1 MTQRHPQKRSLMQS
15 FRIPRWVY
23 WALCVSLPLLA
34 GLSVLLWL
42 VSQGAAA
49 GDASVD
55 GAMALGATL
64 AIAALTYPAG
74 CVGTLTALAL
84 MLGFDLLTPT
94 EAIAIGV
101 LVSAAAGHWQ
111 WYVFLPRRF
120 AGTARPIGP
129 ASEAGAGAT
138 SGDHKPCAP
147 ALEP

>member
-1 MTQRHPQKRSLMQS
+1 MQS
-15 FRIPRWVY
+15 FRIPRWAY
-23 WALCVSLPLLA
+23 WALCVSLPILA
-34 GLSVLLWL
+34 GFSVFLWL

-49 GDASVD
+49 SDSRVD
-55 GAMALGATL
+55 GAMALGAML
-64 AIAALTYPAG
+64 VIAALTFPAG

-120 AGTARPIGP
+120 DGTARPIGL
-129 ASEAGAGAT
+129 ASNAGAGAS
-138 SGDHKPCAP
+138 SGENKTCAP
-147 ALEP
+147 AMEP